1 MQRRHCLFFVGLLS
15 FGLSGAKPQQQSV
28 WIFQQPIGAESKI
41 DLSVENILANLLKPT
56 QSKEIS
62 GTNNLKQ
69 SNLETISVSR
79 CYREDVPTID
89 VNLYYEALCPGCM
102 NFVSTELYP
111 MFQKLHKYVNLK
123 LLPYGNTRM
132 ETDNSGKMI
141 SKPFLVLN
149 SITYKIDTLV

>member
-1 MQRRHCLFFVGLLS
+1 MQRRYCLFFVGLLS
-15 FGLSGAKPQQQSV
+15 FGLSRAKPQQQSV
-28 WIFQQPIGAESKI
+28 WIFQQPIDAESKI

-56 QSKEIS
+56 KSNEIS
-62 GTNNLKQ
+62 ETNNL
-69 SNLETISVSR
+69 ETKSISR

-141 SKPFLVLN
+141 SKYFLVLN
-149 SITYKIDTLV
+149 SN

>member
-1 MQRRHCLFFVGLLS
+1 MQHRNCLFFVGLLS

-28 WIFQQPIGAESKI
+28 WIFQQPIGAEPKI

-56 QSKEIS
+56 QSKEILE
-62 GTNNLKQ
+62 TDNLKP
-69 SNLETISVSR
+69 SNPETISVSR

-149 SITYKIDTLV
+149 SITYKLIL